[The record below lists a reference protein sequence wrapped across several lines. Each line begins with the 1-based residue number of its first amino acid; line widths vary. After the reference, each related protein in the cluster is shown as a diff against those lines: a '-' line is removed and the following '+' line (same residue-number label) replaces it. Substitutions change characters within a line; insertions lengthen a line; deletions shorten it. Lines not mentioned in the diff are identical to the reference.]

1 MSTGTQDVLRRIAVH
16 VEEAP
21 SGGFEW
27 VLSEADDDED
37 DEGPW
42 QSLKR
47 ARKPVDTYKASMAD
61 GLLALQS
68 LIDDLDAGPRRPI
81 DSEPDS
87 KAVRGTKQ
95 PAREAAKPE
104 REKRPATGSAFGFG
118 LMK

>member
-37 DEGPW
+37 EGPW
-42 QSLKR
+42 RSLKR
-47 ARKPVDTYKASMAD
+47 ARKAAHTYKASMAD

-68 LIDDLDAGPRRPI
+68 LIDDLDAGPRRPTGA
-81 DSEPDS
+81 EPDS
-87 KAVRGTKQ
+87 TTVRAGKEQ
-95 PAREAAKPE
+95 ARRAAKPGS
-104 REKRPATGSAFGFG
+104 EKKPATGSAFGFG